1 MMLQVSDYTVL
12 IDPSGDVMGVAGP
25 NSMSIPPDPG
35 NSRYQEFLV
44 VDTGAHLCERVTIP
58 DPVVSTA
65 PTTGERLMALEDAV
79 LIMTGV

>member
-35 NSRYQEFLV
+35 NSRYQEFLA
-44 VDTGAHLCERVTIP
+44 VDTEAHLCERVTVP
-58 DPVVSTA
+58 EPAANTA
-65 PTTGERLMALEDAV
+65 PTTEERLAAAEAALLA
-79 LIMTGV
+79 LMGV